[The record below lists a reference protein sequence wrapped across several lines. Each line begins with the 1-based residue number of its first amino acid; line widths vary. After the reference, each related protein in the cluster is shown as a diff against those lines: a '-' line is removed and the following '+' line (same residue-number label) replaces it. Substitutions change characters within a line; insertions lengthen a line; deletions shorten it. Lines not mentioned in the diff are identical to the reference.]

1 MAGLLC
7 YGRAMAKDNVDLI
20 CDIGELA
27 GLFEKSHSLS
37 DFLQSAVSIVA
48 FHMRAAV
55 CSIYLYDADREVL
68 TLAATQGLNAE
79 GVGKVTLKLG
89 EGIVGTAMK
98 ELRPICEGHGSLN
111 PNFKPI
117 DGIFEENYEAFL
129 AVPILLRGV
138 MRVGVLVTQ
147 DPQPN
152 YFHEN
157 DIKALRAISSQ
168 LAVVIENAK
177 LLMSLHEAEQRV
189 NEPKEEELPVQPT
202 FVKGVTASSG
212 VVRGT
217 AVVVDGHGYDVLTA
231 PGDDDANPASM
242 EDFELALQESIAQ
255 LTVLQN
261 RMEERL
267 GDVASLIFN
276 AHLLI
281 LKDEGF
287 SGQMRKLI
295 EQGTPADRAVTS
307 VVNDYIGLFSKSK
320 NPRLQEKV
328 LDVKDLGHRLLRNI
342 RQHGEDQGDY
352 AGQILIARELL
363 PSDVLKFAAQNVEG
377 IVIVQGGVT
386 AHISILA
393 RSLRVPMV
401 FVDNEAILKVD
412 EGCMILIDANQGT
425 LFIDPS
431 EAVLRQYDAIV
442 NRQDSERLAVK
453 PETFTVDGTKIK
465 LLSNVNLLSDI
476 EFAIENQAEGIGLYR
491 SEFPFIIRN
500 EFPSEEA
507 QRLIYER
514 IYQDMPDKEVVLRTL
529 DVGGDKKLPY
539 HQHDEEA
546 NPFLGLRAIRFSL
559 KNLPIFKQQ
568 LRAMLRA
575 GADRNLKIMFPFIS
589 SVDDF
594 LEAKEVIQ
602 VCVRE
607 LAAEELP
614 HNPAPKVGLMV
625 ELPAAVEIIDE
636 LAEAS
641 DFFSIGTNDLIQ
653 YLLAVDRTN
662 ESVSSMY
669 VCHHPAVLRSVY
681 RIVNSAIHN
690 DVDVSVCGDMAL
702 NEDMLKFLIGI
713 GVRKISIDP
722 QQIPRVQAF
731 ISGLHTEEAR
741 RHARKL
747 LRFGTLREVNQFL
760 ETLETE

>member
-1 MAGLLC
+1 
-7 YGRAMAKDNVDLI
+7 MAKDNVDLI

-55 CSIYLYDADREVL
+55 CSIYLYDTEREVL
-68 TLAATQGLNAE
+68 TLAATQGLNAD
-79 GVGKVTLKLG
+79 GVGKVTLNLG

-189 NEPKEEELPVQPT
+189 VEPKEEEMPAQPT

-231 PGDDDANPASM
+231 PGDDDANPASLD
-242 EDFELALQESIAQ
+242 DFELALQESIAQ

-307 VVNDYIGLFSKSK
+307 VVNAYIGLFSKSK

-342 RQHGEDQGDY
+342 QQHGEDQGDY

-377 IVIVQGGVT
+377 IVIVQGGIT

-401 FVDNEAILKVD
+401 FVENEAILNVD
-412 EGCMILIDANQGT
+412 EGCLILIDANQGT
-425 LFIDPS
+425 LFLDPS
-431 EAVLRQYDAIV
+431 DAVLKQYDAIV
-442 NRQDSERLAVK
+442 NRQDTERLSVK

-476 EFAIENQAEGIGLYR
+476 EFALENKAEGIGLYR

-514 IYQDMPDKEVVLRTL
+514 IYQDMPDKEVILRTL

-539 HQHDEEA
+539 HHHDEEA

-575 GADRNLKIMFPFIS
+575 GADRKLKIMFPFIS

-594 LEAKEVIQ
+594 LEAKEVMNLCI
-602 VCVRE
+602 RE
-607 LAAEELP
+607 LAAEALP
-614 HNPAPKVGLMV
+614 HNANPKVGLMV

-636 LAEAS
+636 LADAA

-731 ISGLHTEEAR
+731 IGGLHTEEAR

-760 ETLETE
+760 EALETTKVT

>member
-1 MAGLLC
+1 
-7 YGRAMAKDNVDLI
+7 MAKDNVDLI
-20 CDIGELA
+20 CDISELA
-27 GLFEKSHSLS
+27 GLFEKSQSLS

-55 CSIYLYDADREVL
+55 CSIYLYDVETEKL
-68 TLAATQGLNAE
+68 TLAATQGLNE
-79 GVGKVTLKLG
+79 DGVGKVSLRLG

-117 DGIFEENYEAFL
+117 QGIFEENYEAFL

-177 LLMSLHEAEQRV
+177 LLMSLHEAEQKI
-189 NEPKEEELPVQPT
+189 PKIESPEEVSQPA
-202 FVKGVTASSG
+202 FVKGITASSG

-217 AVVVDGHGYDVLTA
+217 AVVLDGDGYDVLTA
-231 PGDDDANPASM
+231 PADDDDHPPGM
-242 EDFELALQESIAQ
+242 EDFELALQESVAQ
-255 LTVLQN
+255 LTTLQN

-287 SGQMRKLI
+287 SGQMRKLVT
-295 EQGTPADRAVTS
+295 EGAPADRAVTS

-342 RQHGEDQGDY
+342 QQHGEDEGDY
-352 AGQILIARELL
+352 AGQILIAKELL

-377 IVIVQGGVT
+377 IVIVQGGIT

-401 FVDNEAILKVD
+401 FVENEAILD
-412 EGCMILIDANQGT
+412 IADGTLILIDANQGT
-425 LFIDPS
+425 LFLDPTP
-431 EAVLRQYDAIV
+431 AVLKQYDSLV
-442 NRQDSERLAVK
+442 NRQEKERLFVSD
-453 PETFTVDGTKIK
+453 ETFTADGTKIK

-476 EFAIENQAEGIGLYR
+476 EFSIENKAEGIGLYR

-500 EFPSEEA
+500 EFPSEEE
-507 QRLIYER
+507 QRRIYER
-514 IYQDMPDKEVVLRTL
+514 IFQGMEGKEVVLRTL

-575 GADRNLKIMFPFIS
+575 GVDRKLKIMFPFIS

-594 LEAKEVIQ
+594 LEAKEVLKECIK
-602 VCVRE
+602 E
-607 LAAEELP
+607 LSAEGIP
-614 HNPAPKVGLMV
+614 HNGRPKVGLMV

-636 LAEAS
+636 LADVS

-681 RIVNSAIHN
+681 RIVNSAINN

-702 NEDMLKFLIGI
+702 NEDMLKFLVGI

-731 ISGLHTEEAR
+731 LTGLHTEQAR
-741 RHARKL
+741 QHARKL
-747 LRFGTLREVNQFL
+747 LRFGTLREVNHFL
-760 ETLETE
+760 EVLKAKET

>member
-1 MAGLLC
+1 
-7 YGRAMAKDNVDLI
+7 MAKDNVDLI

-55 CSIYLYDADREVL
+55 CSIYLYDTEREVL
-68 TLAATQGLNAE
+68 TLAATQGLNAD
-79 GVGKVTLKLG
+79 GVGKVTLNLG

-189 NEPKEEELPVQPT
+189 VEPKEEEMPAQPT

-231 PGDDDANPASM
+231 PGDDDANPASLD
-242 EDFELALQESIAQ
+242 DFELALQESIAQ

-307 VVNDYIGLFSKSK
+307 VVNAYIGLFSKSK

-342 RQHGEDQGDY
+342 QQHGEDQGDY

-377 IVIVQGGVT
+377 IVIVQGGIT

-401 FVDNEAILKVD
+401 FVENEAILNVD
-412 EGCMILIDANQGT
+412 EGCLILIDANQGT
-425 LFIDPS
+425 LFLDPS
-431 EAVLRQYDAIV
+431 DAVLKQYDAIV
-442 NRQDSERLAVK
+442 NRQDTERLSVK

-476 EFAIENQAEGIGLYR
+476 EFALENKAEGIGLYR

-514 IYQDMPDKEVVLRTL
+514 IYQDMPDKEVILRTL

-539 HQHDEEA
+539 HHHDEEA

-575 GADRNLKIMFPFIS
+575 GADRKLKIMFPFIS

-594 LEAKEVIQ
+594 LEAKEVMNLCI
-602 VCVRE
+602 RE
-607 LAAEELP
+607 LAAEALP
-614 HNPAPKVGLMV
+614 HNANPKVGLMV

-636 LAEAS
+636 LADAA

-731 ISGLHTEEAR
+731 IGGLHTEEAR

-760 ETLETE
+760 EALETTKAT